1 MERKSILIAIGG
13 GSGSGKT
20 TLSDY
25 LETIFKDDLVRV
37 SYDTYCNDRS
47 HLSPE
52 ERTKSNYDVPESY
65 DAPLFSKHLKEL
77 LEGKSIQKPIYD
89 FKTHSRIKETQ
100 LVEPK
105 KIIIVE
111 GIMIGVLTL
120 VAFSIGNK
128 YYGLEVGRTMAFL
141 SIGFLELIHSFNIK
155 NEKSIFETGLF
166 ENKYLVGSFV
176 LGIFIQAIV
185 VVIPALANVFE
196 VVPLNLTQWIIT
208 VAISVLPVPVIELQK
223 KLDAKNK
230 DTENNKEEKKNYSF
244 AKM

>member
-52 ERTKSNYDVPESY
+52 ERAKSNYDVPESY

-111 GIMIGVLTL
+111 GIMIYQVSGIRDLLDLSIYVDTDADVRVLRRL
-120 VAFSIGNK
+120 SRDVK
-128 YYGLEVGRTMAFL
+128 ERGRTIESVIDQYLTTVKPCHYKYIEPTKDDCDIVFINNDNNGLDEIQIEKVMRR
-141 SIGFLELIHSFNIK
+141 INELINR
-155 NEKSIFETGLF
+155 
-166 ENKYLVGSFV
+166 
-176 LGIFIQAIV
+176 
-185 VVIPALANVFE
+185 
-196 VVPLNLTQWIIT
+196 
-208 VAISVLPVPVIELQK
+208 
-223 KLDAKNK
+223 
-230 DTENNKEEKKNYSF
+230 
-244 AKM
+244 

>member
-25 LETIFKDDLVRV
+25 LETIFKKDLVRV

-89 FKTHSRIKETQ
+89 FKTHSRIKGTQ

-111 GIMIGVLTL
+111 GIMIYQVPGIRDLLDLSIYVDTDADVRVLRRL
-120 VAFSIGNK
+120 SRDVK
-128 YYGLEVGRTMAFL
+128 ERGRTIESVIDQYLTTVKPCHYKYIEPTKDDCDIVFINNDNNGLDEIQIEKVMRR
-141 SIGFLELIHSFNIK
+141 INELINR
-155 NEKSIFETGLF
+155 
-166 ENKYLVGSFV
+166 
-176 LGIFIQAIV
+176 
-185 VVIPALANVFE
+185 
-196 VVPLNLTQWIIT
+196 
-208 VAISVLPVPVIELQK
+208 
-223 KLDAKNK
+223 
-230 DTENNKEEKKNYSF
+230 
-244 AKM
+244 

>member
-1 MERKSILIAIGG
+1 MKRKSILIAIGG

-105 KIIIVE
+105 KIYQVP
-111 GIMIGVLTL
+111 GIRDLLDLSIYVDTDADVRVLRRL
-120 VAFSIGNK
+120 SRDVK
-128 YYGLEVGRTMAFL
+128 ERGRTIESVIDQYLTTVKPCHYKYIEPTKDDCDIVFINNDNNGLDEIQIEKVMRR
-141 SIGFLELIHSFNIK
+141 INELINR
-155 NEKSIFETGLF
+155 
-166 ENKYLVGSFV
+166 
-176 LGIFIQAIV
+176 
-185 VVIPALANVFE
+185 
-196 VVPLNLTQWIIT
+196 
-208 VAISVLPVPVIELQK
+208 
-223 KLDAKNK
+223 
-230 DTENNKEEKKNYSF
+230 
-244 AKM
+244 

>member
-77 LEGKSIQKPIYD
+77 LGGKSIQKPIYD

-111 GIMIGVLTL
+111 GIMIYQVPGIRDLLDLSIYVDTDADVRVLRRL
-120 VAFSIGNK
+120 SRDVK
-128 YYGLEVGRTMAFL
+128 ERGRTIESVIDQYLTTVKPCHYKYIEPTKDDCDIVFINNDNNGLDEIQIEKVMRR
-141 SIGFLELIHSFNIK
+141 INELINR
-155 NEKSIFETGLF
+155 
-166 ENKYLVGSFV
+166 
-176 LGIFIQAIV
+176 
-185 VVIPALANVFE
+185 
-196 VVPLNLTQWIIT
+196 
-208 VAISVLPVPVIELQK
+208 
-223 KLDAKNK
+223 
-230 DTENNKEEKKNYSF
+230 
-244 AKM
+244 

>member
-1 MERKSILIAIGG
+1 MKRKSILIAIGG

-77 LEGKSIQKPIYD
+77 LGGKSVQKPIYD

-111 GIMIGVLTL
+111 GIMIYQVPGIRDLLDLSIYVDTDADVRVLRRL
-120 VAFSIGNK
+120 SRDVK
-128 YYGLEVGRTMAFL
+128 ERGRTIESVIDQYLTTVKPCHYKYIEPTKDDCDIVFINNDNNGLDEIQIEKVMRR
-141 SIGFLELIHSFNIK
+141 INELINR
-155 NEKSIFETGLF
+155 
-166 ENKYLVGSFV
+166 
-176 LGIFIQAIV
+176 
-185 VVIPALANVFE
+185 
-196 VVPLNLTQWIIT
+196 
-208 VAISVLPVPVIELQK
+208 
-223 KLDAKNK
+223 
-230 DTENNKEEKKNYSF
+230 
-244 AKM
+244 

>member
-52 ERTKSNYDVPESY
+52 ERAKSNYDVPDSY

-111 GIMIGVLTL
+111 GIMIYQVPGIRDLL
-120 VAFSIGNK
+120 D
-128 YYGLEVGRTMAFL
+128 L
-141 SIGFLELIHSFNIK
+141 SIYVDTDADIRFIRRLKRDIEERGRSIDSVCQQYLNTVRVMHEQFIEPSKKYAHVIIPEGGNNKVAIDLLITK
-155 NEKSIFETGLF
+155 MKSI
-166 ENKYLVGSFV
+166 
-176 LGIFIQAIV
+176 I
-185 VVIPALANVFE
+185 
-196 VVPLNLTQWIIT
+196 
-208 VAISVLPVPVIELQK
+208 
-223 KLDAKNK
+223 D
-230 DTENNKEEKKNYSF
+230 
-244 AKM
+244 

>member
-25 LETIFKDDLVRV
+25 LETIFKKDLVRV

-111 GIMIGVLTL
+111 GIMIYQVPGIRDLLDLSIYVDTDADVRVLRRL
-120 VAFSIGNK
+120 SRDVK
-128 YYGLEVGRTMAFL
+128 ERGRTIESVIDQYLTTVKPCHYKYIEPTKDDCDIVFINNDNNGLDEIQIEKVMRR
-141 SIGFLELIHSFNIK
+141 INELINR
-155 NEKSIFETGLF
+155 
-166 ENKYLVGSFV
+166 
-176 LGIFIQAIV
+176 
-185 VVIPALANVFE
+185 
-196 VVPLNLTQWIIT
+196 
-208 VAISVLPVPVIELQK
+208 
-223 KLDAKNK
+223 
-230 DTENNKEEKKNYSF
+230 
-244 AKM
+244 

>member
-1 MERKSILIAIGG
+1 MKRKSILIAIGG

-111 GIMIGVLTL
+111 GIMIYQVPGIRDLL
-120 VAFSIGNK
+120 D
-128 YYGLEVGRTMAFL
+128 L
-141 SIGFLELIHSFNIK
+141 SIYVDTDADVRVLRRLSRDVKERGHTIESVIDQYLTTVKPCHYKYIEPTKDDCDIVFINNDNNGLDEIQIEKVMRRINELINR
-155 NEKSIFETGLF
+155 
-166 ENKYLVGSFV
+166 
-176 LGIFIQAIV
+176 
-185 VVIPALANVFE
+185 
-196 VVPLNLTQWIIT
+196 
-208 VAISVLPVPVIELQK
+208 
-223 KLDAKNK
+223 
-230 DTENNKEEKKNYSF
+230 
-244 AKM
+244 

>member
-1 MERKSILIAIGG
+1 MERKSILIVIGG

-65 DAPLFSKHLKEL
+65 DAPLFSKHIKEL

-111 GIMIGVLTL
+111 GIMIYQVPGIRDLLDLSIYVDTDADVRVLRRL
-120 VAFSIGNK
+120 SRDVK
-128 YYGLEVGRTMAFL
+128 ERGRTIESVIDQYLTTVKPCHYKYIEPTKDDCDIVFINNDNNGLDEIQIEKVMRR
-141 SIGFLELIHSFNIK
+141 INELINR
-155 NEKSIFETGLF
+155 
-166 ENKYLVGSFV
+166 
-176 LGIFIQAIV
+176 
-185 VVIPALANVFE
+185 
-196 VVPLNLTQWIIT
+196 
-208 VAISVLPVPVIELQK
+208 
-223 KLDAKNK
+223 
-230 DTENNKEEKKNYSF
+230 
-244 AKM
+244 

>member
-47 HLSPE
+47 YLSPE

-111 GIMIGVLTL
+111 GIMIYQVPGIRDLLDLSIYVDTDADVRVLRRL
-120 VAFSIGNK
+120 SRDVK
-128 YYGLEVGRTMAFL
+128 ERGRTIESVIDQYLTTVKPCHYKYIEPTKDDCDIVFINNDNNGLDEIQIEKVMRR
-141 SIGFLELIHSFNIK
+141 INELINR
-155 NEKSIFETGLF
+155 
-166 ENKYLVGSFV
+166 
-176 LGIFIQAIV
+176 
-185 VVIPALANVFE
+185 
-196 VVPLNLTQWIIT
+196 
-208 VAISVLPVPVIELQK
+208 
-223 KLDAKNK
+223 
-230 DTENNKEEKKNYSF
+230 
-244 AKM
+244 

>member
-77 LEGKSIQKPIYD
+77 LEGKGIQKPIYD

-111 GIMIGVLTL
+111 GIMIYQVPGIRDLLDLSIYVDTDADVRVLRRL
-120 VAFSIGNK
+120 SRDVK
-128 YYGLEVGRTMAFL
+128 ERGRTIESVIDQYLTTVKPCHYKYIEPTKDDCDIVFINNDNNGLDEIQIEKVMRR
-141 SIGFLELIHSFNIK
+141 INELINR
-155 NEKSIFETGLF
+155 
-166 ENKYLVGSFV
+166 
-176 LGIFIQAIV
+176 
-185 VVIPALANVFE
+185 
-196 VVPLNLTQWIIT
+196 
-208 VAISVLPVPVIELQK
+208 
-223 KLDAKNK
+223 
-230 DTENNKEEKKNYSF
+230 
-244 AKM
+244 

>member
-52 ERTKSNYDVPESY
+52 ERAKSNYDVPESY
-65 DAPLFSKHLKEL
+65 DAPLFSKHLKDL

-111 GIMIGVLTL
+111 GIMIYQVPGIRDLLDLSIYVDTDADVRVLRRL
-120 VAFSIGNK
+120 SRDVK
-128 YYGLEVGRTMAFL
+128 ERGRTIESVIDQYLTTVKPCHYQYIEPTKDDCDIVFINNDNNGLDEIQIEKVMRR
-141 SIGFLELIHSFNIK
+141 INELINR
-155 NEKSIFETGLF
+155 
-166 ENKYLVGSFV
+166 
-176 LGIFIQAIV
+176 
-185 VVIPALANVFE
+185 
-196 VVPLNLTQWIIT
+196 
-208 VAISVLPVPVIELQK
+208 
-223 KLDAKNK
+223 
-230 DTENNKEEKKNYSF
+230 
-244 AKM
+244 

>member
-1 MERKSILIAIGG
+1 MKRKSILIAIGG

-52 ERTKSNYDVPESY
+52 ERTKSNYDVPETY

-77 LEGKSIQKPIYD
+77 LGGKSIQKPIYD

-111 GIMIGVLTL
+111 GIMIYQVPGIRDLLDLSIYVDTDADVRVLRRL
-120 VAFSIGNK
+120 SRDVK
-128 YYGLEVGRTMAFL
+128 ERGRTIESVIDQYLTTVKPCHYKYIEPTKDDCDIVFINNDNNGLDEIQIEKVMRR
-141 SIGFLELIHSFNIK
+141 INELINR
-155 NEKSIFETGLF
+155 
-166 ENKYLVGSFV
+166 
-176 LGIFIQAIV
+176 
-185 VVIPALANVFE
+185 
-196 VVPLNLTQWIIT
+196 
-208 VAISVLPVPVIELQK
+208 
-223 KLDAKNK
+223 
-230 DTENNKEEKKNYSF
+230 
-244 AKM
+244 